1 MKNRL
6 LEKMFEIE
14 RWEALINKAELKG
27 IDKGELRHLCN
38 PEIRA
43 ALYLAIINE
52 QIEFAPA
59 HMAQI
64 PKDTPGEF
72 RTVFIGENIDRVL
85 QSLIND
91 CLFELFPDMVH
102 HSCRSYQKGLGTGKT
117 VKDLS
122 HILKTQTNIIV
133 GVKSDFHKYFDT
145 VKLDVIMNVFDIL
158 EKRLG
163 YEKGTEPVMNL
174 LRKSWNN
181 NWVFDLDGNLIE
193 MWCGIRQGNAIAS
206 FLANVILYELDDFMS
221 NKYRFYCRYSDDCVT
236 VGSDPDEIIRDMNT
250 IISKYGVSLNPKKVE
265 FLQKDR
271 WFKFLGFMLKDD
283 QITLSKSRLKTFQK
297 EIEQRLLKTREIMT
311 EEKAVNK
318 VNAYMYK
325 GDGQYSWGTSV
336 LPIINV
342 QKDIDVLNKYVMDAI
357 RAAQTGKTKIG
368 GLGSCVEHPD
378 YTIMRGTGKNVK
390 ANKEKIP
397 GMISGYYSIRCMQNA
412 ILSRRAVYETI
423 VRGM

>member
-1 MKNRL
+1 MN
-6 LEKMFEIE
+6 
-14 RWEALINKAELKG
+14 
-27 IDKGELRHLCN
+27 
-38 PEIRA
+38 
-43 ALYLAIINE
+43 
-52 QIEFAPA
+52 
-59 HMAQI
+59 
-64 PKDTPGEF
+64 
-72 RTVFIGENIDRVL
+72 ENIDRIFLSIV
-85 QSLIND
+85 ND
-91 CLFELFPDMVH
+91 MFFEMFHDMVH
-102 HSCRSYQKGLGTGKT
+102 PSCKSYQKGIGCGKVVLET
-117 VKDLS
+117 VKHIQKIDRNDFGYKADLS
-122 HILKTQTNIIV
+122 
-133 GVKSDFHKYFDT
+133 KYFDS
-145 VKLDVIMNVFDIL
+145 VPIQFIDKVFDEI
-158 EKRLG
+158 ENRVGKSKIIDVCRK
-163 YEKGTEPVMNL
+163 YYHTDWCFDTE
-174 LRKSWNN
+174 
-181 NWVFDLDGNLIE
+181 GNLISHFQSLK
-193 MWCGIRQGNAIAS
+193 QGCALAS
-206 FLANVILYELDDFMS
+206 FLADVVLYEVDKMLS
-221 NKYRFYCRYSDDCVT
+221 EWNGYYVRYSDDILLISEDYIS
-236 VGSDPDEIIRDMNT
+236 GMNCL
-250 IISKYGVSLNPKKVE
+250 KVALNDLGLKLNPKKVE

-271 WFKFLGFMLKDD
+271 WFKFLGFNIKDD

-378 YTIMRGTGKNVK
+378 YTIMRGTGRNVK

-397 GMISGYYSIRCMQNA
+397 GMINGYYSIRCMQNA